1 MTLDVSSILAAR
13 IWTANLP
20 AGIKVLIPDG
30 ITPIEFPCVL
40 ISQTSEIGNTWEGYY
55 TATYVIACIATSDLD
70 CIGIAKSVRDV
81 LDGWGGNGIEDVR
94 HEMTIPTRNDNTNP
108 ISFSR
113 TLTLIVTY
121 QELKSS

>member
-13 IWTANLP
+13 IGTASLP
-20 AGIKVLIPDG
+20 SNTKILIPDG
-30 ITPIEFPCVL
+30 ETEITFPSVL